1 MAKRSAGGGLW
12 LVFGTLALF
21 AMVPKEV
28 WIGLGVIGA
37 IALVAYLVI
46 KHLGQKERHEPY
58 RDEPTLGELMAKS
71 GPQRSARRTEA
82 LSSGRPRSEEHSLN
96 SSH

>member
-1 MAKRSAGGGLW
+1 
-12 LVFGTLALF
+12 
-21 AMVPKEV
+21 MVPKEV

-46 KHLGQKERHEPY
+46 KHLGQKERHDPY

-71 GPQRSARRTEA
+71 GPQRSARRPEA
-82 LSSGRPRSEEHSLN
+82 LSSGRPRAVPERPRPAALAPAV
-96 SSH
+96 